1 MEGEYMRENYDFSNA
16 VKNPYA
22 EKLKQKIS
30 IRLDQSTV
38 EYFKD
43 LANETGLKY
52 QQLINLYLTDCAKS
66 HKKISIDWK

>member
-1 MEGEYMRENYDFSNA
+1 MRDSYDFSNA
-16 VKNPYA
+16 VKNPYS
-22 EKLKQKIS
+22 EKVKQKIS
-30 IRLDQSTV
+30 IRLDQETV

-52 QQLINLYLTDCAKS
+52 QQLINLYLADCAKS